1 VLASLNK
8 PAGDLAANS
17 LAGQRTSSAYPL
29 RGKYSSCRSVS
40 YTRGVARHG
49 IRNALPQAQHLDT
62 ARYVAI
68 AQNRGF
74 SLALRVRTVSVTASS
89 HSDRPKLAL
98 TALDRDRRTFWE
110 LKQAFCP
117 TNKTMSRRSLLC
129 QLCAEFIPATWGD

>member
-1 VLASLNK
+1 MCSHPSTSLPEIWQQTHS
-8 PAGDLAANS
+8 PANVQAQHIAC
-17 LAGQRTSSAYPL
+17 

-62 ARYVAI
+62 AHYVAI

-74 SLALRVRTVSVTASS
+74 SLARRVRTVSVTASS

-98 TALDRDRRTFWE
+98 TALDRDRRAFWE

-117 TNKTMSRRSLLC
+117 TNKTMFR
-129 QLCAEFIPATWGD
+129 